1 MEEKTNKQIK
11 GFKGA
16 ACGLALA
23 LVTGLTCF
31 APTAEGAALAGETG
45 RADRAYAEAR
55 SAGEPG
61 EKVPV
66 WLAGPG
72 GGSREEAA
80 RLAKAEP
87 SLYLEEIEGGA
98 RGNYLAAKETLA
110 AAWDRLQ
117 AKEPERR
124 TVDPAVRSGYVTA
137 IKAINRSLAAEPR
150 YWRSYALGSLIY
162 RGYGGIG
169 QAERYAGQALALL
182 RMRLERDEGD
192 VWAHL
197 ALAVM
202 GLAGEGHFWP
212 EGEPTARREAERVLE
227 LCGYGAPLENGAA
240 YRLPDIP
247 VKNFFPNFDTSR
259 PMSGAKRL
267 LSGGDRAFCGFIAAL
282 ALGDDRSKA
291 LAGAVQSHSAASSS
305 LSALALEGRKAA
317 ELDGA
322 AGGKGEHTRAF
333 LLKCLLALPEE
344 IGLGK

>member
-1 MEEKTNKQIK
+1 MEEKTNKRIK
-11 GFKGA
+11 EFKGA

-23 LVTGLTCF
+23 LVTGPAVF
-31 APTAEGAALAGETG
+31 APSAEGAALAGETG
-45 RADRAYAEAR
+45 RANRAYAEAR
-55 SAGEPG
+55 SAKELG
-61 EKVPV
+61 EKVPA

-72 GGSREEAA
+72 GGNQEAA

-87 SLYLEEIEGGA
+87 SLYLEEIEGRA
-98 RGNYLAAKETLA
+98 RADYLAARETLA
-110 AAWDRLQ
+110 AAWDRLR

-182 RMRLERDEGD
+182 RLRLERDEED

-202 GLAGEGHFWP
+202 GLAGEGRFWP
-212 EGEPTARREAERVLE
+212 EGEPTARREAERVLA
-227 LCGYGAPLENGAA
+227 LCGYGDPPGKGAG
-240 YRLPDIP
+240 YSLPDIP

-259 PMSGAKRL
+259 PMTGAKKP
-267 LSGGDRAFCGFIAAL
+267 LSGGDRDFCAFIAAL

-305 LSALALEGRKAA
+305 LSALALGGREAA
-317 ELDGA
+317 ELDEA
-322 AGGKGEHTRAF
+322 AGGKGEYTRAF